1 MDSIANFPFGL
12 APQKKTPTSHKNYI
26 TCGENIVFSSLVGCL
41 FGGLAQIEN
50 CQNLHPSF
58 LVCNGL
64 QDVNSPLGFLR
75 HLVSV
80 MRMEPGGLLSAA
92 VVCGSWTLINRYLAK
107 WCIWDWTLKKT
118 EVGMEDNS
126 QTFLFAAFFFDP
138 STHPHLVTRWFFFC
152 KPAKVEHRAGA
163 KAIQWDERDLA
174 GFTLWNLGLQAGPLP
189 T

>member
-1 MDSIANFPFGL
+1 MLIFHLGWP
-12 APQKKTPTSHKNYI
+12 PKKKTPTSHKNYI
-26 TCGENIVFSSLVGCL
+26 TCGGNIVFSSLVGCL
-41 FGGLAQIEN
+41 FRGLAQIEN

-126 QTFLFAAFFFDP
+126 QTFLFAAFFWSINP
-138 STHPHLVTRWFFFC
+138 PTPGNTLV
-152 KPAKVEHRAGA
+152 
-163 KAIQWDERDLA
+163 L
-174 GFTLWNLGLQAGPLP
+174 LLQACQGGTSGLERKQSNG
-189 T
+189 TNVTWLVSHCETWDSKRGHCQLKK